1 MQSRYVEIAKRLNQ
15 LPGDK
20 QVLFRQKL
28 AEQGINSW
36 QLPIVASQ
44 QQQTRLSLAQ
54 QRFLV
59 AEQVSQHALYNL
71 CSVVSFD
78 NGLEPQALEQ
88 AINTLISRHQV
99 MSTCFRQDAE
109 GNWQSYLL
117 ENAQINL
124 ESQPVAFTPE
134 RSKADWLEQTYQ
146 QEQAFKFDLTCQA
159 PFKVS
164 LYREQQGYYLFVT
177 IHHVAFDALSMAVFN
192 RELALLYQGAVQKE
206 EVSLPGLSIQYQDYA
221 NWQQTWLTG
230 DDFTRQQ
237 SYWQQQLKELPE
249 LLALPLD
256 RARKKAKERTFT
268 GNSQQLL
275 LDREQSQVLR
285 QQVNAAGNTL
295 YIHLQTAFAWLLARY
310 SGQDDFCFGSSVANR
325 TREELASLVGPLLNT
340 LVIRHR
346 LNGDP
351 SFNESLALCQQTT
364 GQAFD
369 HQDFPFEQLAPLLEI
384 QTTPYHSPIFQVMF
398 IHVGMESS
406 HEIQLSNTR
415 GKVITPQQTSARFD
429 LSLRVM
435 EQADDTIALE
445 LEYST
450 ELFEDETIAR
460 LLANLKTII
469 SATLAQPE
477 MRLSQ
482 IRFEQDLSTLTGPE
496 LAAQQQLITE
506 TIAGHSGELLALSD
520 GQNHYNYQQLEQEV
534 IQLIGWLQ
542 SHGLG
547 KGQHLGLCMNREP
560 LQVALM
566 LACWRLGIVCIMMD
580 PRQPDQRLE
589 SLALDA
595 GAALVVTAKA
605 HDFTQVKQEILAQW
619 PQGFATSVEVQ
630 APDLDS
636 SAYIIYT
643 SGSTGKPKGTV
654 ISHRA
659 LSHYASA
666 FCQQYPQ
673 PKGSKWL
680 TLATVAA
687 DLGLTSVLA
696 ALYQGQCLLLPDAG
710 LAFDP
715 PALAEFLTEHSADC
729 LKITPSHLNALLSLE
744 NPETLLPKKA
754 LFLGGEGLTADLF
767 NKLTALTPEL
777 EIINHYGPTEATVG
791 VCANKL
797 SHIRQGISPVAPLGT
812 PLPGMQLQVCDN
824 QGNIVPRGVVGEL
837 RISGPQLASG
847 YWQAQEQTAA
857 SFIRDAEGKRY
868 YATGDRVRLNHN
880 GLIEYLG
887 RSDDQV
893 KRRGYRIELGEISAC
908 LCQQSEVEQACV
920 LMRQQNNR
928 QLLVAWLQM
937 PENELANI
945 KQKIE
950 QALPEYMVPDT
961 WLCLEQLPLNA
972 NGKIDRSRLPG
983 PELEQQQK
991 QERPLTANEQKLAE
1005 IWLQLLTVDKINA
1018 DDDFFALG
1026 GDSIKSL
1033 QMIGLAARQG
1043 IKLKP
1048 LDIINNRSLG
1058 KIAALAEGPKDATCE
1073 QLLGLYRE
1081 ILGDA
1086 VTPES
1091 DFYQSGGDSI
1101 MSLQLIAK
1109 ARGLGISFTPKMLMD
1124 HSSPAALS
1132 RAVREQQS
1140 TGHAQERQTKTS
1152 QVSLPRVDRNQPQAL
1167 SLAQQRLWF
1176 MQQLE
1181 PTSTAYNLPAQ
1192 FDVKGE
1198 LDLPALSQSCLALVQ
1213 KHEMLRCRY
1222 FAQEDKVFQ
1231 QVARAYQPLEIH
1243 DAQDNNEANRNRVA
1257 NKVFDLNSGQL
1268 IAIDLFPLAPA
1279 HYHLIFNIHHIATDG
1294 WSMGLLIQDFLE
1306 LYRNFQQDPQYT
1318 PAQEDEPGYLDY
1330 VAYRHGQNRQT
1341 DEALSNYWLERLA
1354 GMPHTLALPADHP
1367 WPTRQSNQG
1376 ATAEWQLESEL
1387 TQQLETY
1394 AAGLKTTPFTVL
1406 LAAFQLLLWRY
1417 SGQTDFAVGIPVSGR
1432 EDADSQNMVGVFI
1445 NTLINRA
1452 QISPEL
1458 SAESWLKQ
1466 MSTEL
1471 QQDLSRQEMPLEQ
1484 LLESLNPERDL
1495 SRPPVFQALFNY
1507 QADHQHKRALNI
1519 PGLSFTS
1526 RDQAEVNTKFE
1537 LSFNLLRRQELSV
1550 QIEYNSALFQS
1561 DTISQLFGDYQQI
1574 LTWLT
1579 RGQQQSLSSLKLMSA
1594 GYNFIQQPSPEIGEQ
1609 DDFIRRFEQ
1618 QTAKTP
1624 DAVAVVADSQNYS
1637 YQALNSDANR
1647 LAHWLVNRGIGQD
1660 QLVAFC
1666 LPRSYQM
1673 LMTLLAIQKAGAA
1686 YLPLDPKHPQQRI
1699 SGILAHAKAELCL
1712 CDQQTRTL
1720 LESSALACP
1729 LIDLSSEQ
1737 TLAQQAASNPQL
1749 PFVSDALAYTLY
1761 TSGSTG
1767 TPKGVEIER
1776 RNFAAFLRAIES
1788 VLPSFERILALTTIT
1803 FDIAGLELCLPLTR
1817 GATAVIADEQ
1827 AQRDPELLAG
1837 LITDNSVDLIQATPA
1852 SWRLLSQLPERL
1864 LAQVHA
1870 VSGGEALDVEL
1881 ATSLQNRCRSLIN
1894 VYGPTETTVW
1904 SSYYPVSQRPT
1915 GNVPIG
1921 TPLPH
1926 NRMYVLDGQLMPV
1939 PLGVA
1944 GELYIGGNTLAR
1956 GYRFNPE
1963 QTQSSFIQ
1971 HPEFGR
1977 LYRTGDRVK
1986 CLRDGQLNFIG
1997 RVDFQLKVRGYR
2009 IEPGEIE
2016 SALLLNPQIRAAAV
2030 TVVDNQ
2036 LVAYLESREA
2046 TQVDS
2051 EQFTGEIHQQLKLSL
2066 PAYMLPNL
2074 YQVME
2079 KLPVNSNN
2087 KIDRKALPAPVMA
2100 SREQAAPLT
2109 DAEQRL
2115 AAIWQELLKVDFI
2128 KADDNFFSLGGHS
2141 LLAARLKA
2149 RLNRENL
2156 NLPLQTLFEHPL
2168 LSEQAKLLQ
2177 VSQYQQIPVAD
2188 RDTLMPLSD
2197 AQRRIWF
2204 MQQLDLSDASFNMQT
2219 QVQLQGSVSVAAM
2232 KQAVLAVSEKHEM
2245 LRVTYHA
2252 HKGEAAQK
2260 LNPELVPAFAFIDL
2274 REKAGEIEALAEKN
2288 AAIAFDLSSESPLRL
2303 YLYQTAEATYFCQLV
2318 QHHIASDAW
2327 SMSLLIDDLILAYQQ
2342 ALDQHQVSLE
2352 KPEVDYLDYAAWQ
2365 NNDQIRKQQS
2375 LSLDYWRKTLT
2386 GIPAQL
2392 ALPFDQQRAQ
2402 QADSRGDVVSFT
2414 VPAPLTAQLSQL
2426 ASQQQCSLFM
2436 LLMAAY
2442 STVLHNNSQS
2452 QDVVIGTDVA
2462 NRDHGQLEKV
2472 IGFFINLLPLRF
2484 RPKATQRFSEYLQ
2497 SVRHTCLSGFE
2508 HQMLPFDRMVEALQ
2522 PERIPGVHP
2531 LIQALFV
2538 MQNTPDNERQLDG
2551 LTVKAVTP
2559 RQQHSKFDMALFAN
2573 ETFSDE
2579 TFSDETFSDETF
2591 SDEKSASQGDR
2602 PAELSFNWVYRTGL
2616 FNKNTIEALRDE
2628 FLQVLAQIV
2637 AKPETPLK
2645 ALSKAKEESTKMSNT
2660 AVSSKK
2666 TGKLSKLSKMKK
2678 LKTASEKPQVTAA
2691 PLNPDRPF
2699 PLLVQCHNPSLD
2711 PLSWAR
2717 QNQQQILSWL
2727 EVHAGIVFRG
2737 FNLPTELEFE
2747 QFCVAIYPELY
2758 AMYGDL
2764 PKNDIGSKIYKST
2777 PYPEDQMIM
2786 YHNESSHQHRWP
2798 RRQWFYCSQPSPVG
2812 GHTPIVDCRE
2822 MYQRLPEN
2830 IREKLEQKHL
2840 CYVRNFS
2847 GLDVSWQ
2854 HFFKTQ
2860 DRSKVEALCQQNDI
2874 DYTWYGEDNLR
2885 ISQVCPAVIT
2895 HPVTGEKSFF
2905 NQIQLH
2911 HFSFL
2916 EADVQQHLLTTGGL
2930 DNLPRNVCYGDMEP
2944 LEQEVVDLIS
2954 ELYEACAVRFDWQ
2967 KADVVMVDNMLAA
2980 HARDPFEGKRKIAV
2994 AMGDIYQPGETLSA
3008 PPLQAKHTGKAL
3020 DSQVLASEN
3029 QEYTEK
3035 VKETAL

>member
-15 LPGDK
+15 LPRDK

-44 QQQTRLSLAQ
+44 QQQNKLSLAQ

-59 AEQVSQHALYNL
+59 AEQVNQHALYNL
-71 CSVVSFD
+71 CSVLSFD
-78 NGLEPQALEQ
+78 NGLDPQALEQ
-88 AINTLISRHQV
+88 AVNALISRHRV
-99 MSTCFRQDAE
+99 MSTCFRQDAQ
-109 GNWQSYLL
+109 GNWQSHLL
-117 ENAQINL
+117 ENTRISLQSLPVIYSP
-124 ESQPVAFTPE
+124 EQSQT
-134 RSKADWLEQTYQ
+134 DWLEQTYQ
-146 QEQAFKFDLTCQA
+146 QEQAYKFDLTCQA
-159 PFKVS
+159 PFKVT
-164 LYREQQGYYLFVT
+164 LYQDQQAYYLFVT
-177 IHHVAFDALSMAVFN
+177 IHHVAFDAWSMEVFN

-206 EVSLPGLSIQYQDYA
+206 TVSLPEPSIQYQDYA
-221 NWQQTWLTG
+221 SWQQAWLTG

-237 SYWQQQLKELPE
+237 NYWQQQLKELPE
-249 LLALPLD
+249 LLSLPLD
-256 RARKKAKERTFT
+256 RARKKAKDRTFA
-268 GNSQQLL
+268 GNTQQLL
-275 LDREQSQVLR
+275 LDQKQSQTLR

-310 SGQDDFCFGSSVANR
+310 SGQEDFCFGSSVANR

-340 LVIRHR
+340 LVVRHK

-351 SFNESLALCQQTT
+351 SFNESLALCQKTT

-369 HQDFPFEQLAPLLEI
+369 HQDFPFEQLAPLLDI
-384 QTTPYHSPIFQVMF
+384 KANPYHSPIFQVMF
-398 IHVGMESS
+398 IHVGLQSGND
-406 HEIQLSNTR
+406 IQLSNTR
-415 GKVITPQQTSARFD
+415 GTIITPQQSSARFD

-435 EQADDTIALE
+435 EQADGSIALE

-450 ELFEDETIAR
+450 ELFEHETIAR
-460 LLANLKTII
+460 LLANLQTII
-469 SATLAQPE
+469 AVTLTQPDI
-477 MRLSQ
+477 RLSQ
-482 IRFEQDLSTLTGPE
+482 IRFEQDLSALTGPA
-496 LAAQQQLITE
+496 LATPQQLITE
-506 TIAGHSGELLALSD
+506 TLAGHDGGQLALSD
-520 GQNHYNYQQLEQEV
+520 GENHYSYQQLEQEV
-534 IQLIGWLQ
+534 VQLMGWLQ
-542 SHGLG
+542 SHGIS

-589 SLALDA
+589 NLALDA
-595 GAALVVTAKA
+595 GAALVVTSKA

-619 PQGFATSVEVQ
+619 PQGFDTSVEVQ
-630 APDLDS
+630 SPDLDS

-666 FCQQYPQ
+666 FSQQYPQ
-673 PKGSKWL
+673 PEGSKWL

-696 ALYQGQCLLLPDAG
+696 ALYQGQCLLLPNAE

-715 PALAEFLTEHSADC
+715 PALADFLSQHPADC

-744 NPETLLPKKA
+744 NPEAVLPKKA
-754 LFLGGEGLTADLF
+754 LFLGGEGLTADLLD
-767 NKLTALTPEL
+767 KLTALAPEL

-797 SHIRQGISPVAPLGT
+797 SRIPQGISPVAPLGT
-812 PLPGMQLQVCDN
+812 PLPGMQLKVCDA
-824 QGNIVPRGVVGEL
+824 QGNVVPQGVVGEL

-847 YWQAQEQTAA
+847 YWQAPEQTAA
-857 SFIRDAEGKRY
+857 SFILDSEGKRY
-868 YATGDRVRLNHN
+868 YATGDRVRLNHS

-887 RSDDQV
+887 RGDDQV
-893 KRRGYRIELGEISAC
+893 KRRGYRIELGEISAW
-908 LCQQSEVEQACV
+908 LAQQSEVEQACV
-920 LMRQQNNR
+920 LMHQQDDR

-937 PENELANI
+937 PESELPAV
-945 KQKIE
+945 QLRLQ
-950 QALPEYMVPDT
+950 QALPDYMVPDS
-961 WLCLEQLPLNA
+961 WLCLKQLPLNA
-972 NGKIDRSRLPG
+972 NGKIDRKSLPA
-983 PELEQQQK
+983 PELEQQQT
-991 QERPLTANEQKLAE
+991 QHRPLTASEAKLAE
-1005 IWLQLLTVDKINA
+1005 IWQQLLNVDSINA

-1048 LDIINNRSLG
+1048 VEIINNRTLS
-1058 KIAALAEGPKDATCE
+1058 KVAALAEGPKDAICE
-1073 QLLGLYRE
+1073 QLLALYRE
-1081 ILGDA
+1081 ILGD
-1086 VTPES
+1086 TITEQS

-1109 ARGLGISFTPKMLMD
+1109 ARGAGISFTPKMLMD
-1124 HSSPAALS
+1124 HSSPAALAQ
-1132 RAVREQQS
+1132 AVREQQKSGES
-1140 TGHAQERQTKTS
+1140 TGQAPASQAQEPAPA
-1152 QVSLPRVDRNQPQAL
+1152 LPRVDRNQPQPL
-1167 SLAQQRLWF
+1167 SVAQQRLWF

-1181 PTSTAYNLPAQ
+1181 PTNTAYNLPAQ
-1192 FDVKGE
+1192 FEVKGQ
-1198 LDLPALSQSCLALVQ
+1198 LDLAALSQTGLALVQ

-1222 FAQEDKVFQ
+1222 FEQEDKVFQ
-1231 QVARAYQPLEIH
+1231 QVAQAYQPVKVH
-1243 DAQDNNEANRNRVA
+1243 STQDNNEENRNRVA
-1257 NKVFDLNSGQL
+1257 SKVFDLGSGQL
-1268 IAIDLFPLAPA
+1268 IAIDLFPVSQD
-1279 HYHLIFNIHHIATDG
+1279 HYHLVFNIHHIATDG

-1306 LYRNFQQDPQYT
+1306 LYRNFQQDPQFT
-1318 PAQEDEPGYLDY
+1318 PAQTDEPGYLDY
-1330 VAYRHGQNRQT
+1330 VAYQHNQNRQT
-1341 DEALSNYWLERLA
+1341 DKALSNYWLERLE
-1354 GMPHTLALPADHP
+1354 GMPHTLALPADNP
-1367 WPTRQSNQG
+1367 WPTRQSNEG
-1376 ATAEWQLESEL
+1376 ASAEWQLEAEL
-1387 TQQLETY
+1387 TQQLESY
-1394 AAGLKTTPFTVL
+1394 AAGLKTTPFSVL

-1445 NTLINRA
+1445 NTLINRV
-1452 QISPEL
+1452 QITPEL
-1458 SAESWLKQ
+1458 AAESWLKQ
-1466 MSTEL
+1466 MSAAL
-1471 QQDLSRQEMPLEQ
+1471 QQDLSRQDMPLEQ

-1526 RDQAEVNTKFE
+1526 REQAEVNTKYE
-1537 LSFNLLRRQELSV
+1537 LSFNLLRREELSL
-1550 QIEYNSALFQS
+1550 QIEYNSALFRAE
-1561 DTISQLFGDYQQI
+1561 TISQLFGDYQQI

-1579 RGQQQSLSSLKLMSA
+1579 RGQQQSLSSLKLVSA
-1594 GYNFIQQPSPEIGEQ
+1594 GYNFIQQPSSEIGEQ

-1618 QTAKTP
+1618 QAAQTP

-1647 LAHWLVNRGIGQD
+1647 LAHWLMNRGIGQD

-1666 LPRSYQM
+1666 LPRGYQM

-1712 CDQQTRTL
+1712 CDQQTRSL

-1749 PFVSDALAYTLY
+1749 PFAADALAYTLY

-1817 GATAVIADEQ
+1817 GATVVIADEQ
-1827 AQRDPELLAG
+1827 AQLDPELLAE
-1837 LITDNSVDLIQATPA
+1837 LITGNSVDLIQATPA
-1852 SWRLLSQLPERL
+1852 SWRLLSQLPEQL

-1881 ATSLQNRCRSLIN
+1881 ATSLQNRCKSLIN

-1904 SSYYPVSQRPT
+1904 SSYYPVSQRPA

-1963 QTQSSFIQ
+1963 QSQSSFIQ

-1986 CLRDGQLNFIG
+1986 CLRDGQLSFIG

-2046 TQVDS
+2046 TQADS

-2087 KIDRKALPAPVMA
+2087 KIDRKALPAPVVA
-2100 SREQAAPLT
+2100 SREQAVPLT

-2128 KADDNFFSLGGHS
+2128 KADDNFFTLGGHS

-2177 VSQYQQIPVAD
+2177 VSQYQQIPVAE
-2188 RDTLMPLSD
+2188 RHTLMPLSD

-2232 KQAVLAVSEKHEM
+2232 KQALLAVSEKHEM

-2252 HKGEAAQK
+2252 HEGEAAQK

-2274 REKAGEIEALAEKN
+2274 REKAGEIEALTEEN
-2288 AAIAFDLSSESPLRL
+2288 AAIAFDLTSESPLRL

-2327 SMSLLIDDLILAYQQ
+2327 SMSLLIDDLILGYQQ

-2402 QADSRGDVVSFT
+2402 QADTRGDVVSFT

-2573 ETFSDE
+2573 ETF
-2579 TFSDETFSDETF
+2579 T
-2591 SDEKSASQGDR
+2591 DEKRASQGDR

-2637 AKPETPLK
+2637 ARPETPLK
-2645 ALSKAKEESTKMSNT
+2645 ALSKSKEESTKMSNT

-2678 LKTASEKPQVTAA
+2678 LKKTSETPQVTAA
-2691 PLNPDRPF
+2691 PLNPERPF

-2786 YHNESSHQHRWP
+2786 YHNESCHQHRWP

-2854 HFFKTQ
+2854 HFFKTE

-2980 HARDPFEGKRKIAV
+2980 HARDPFEGERKIAV
-2994 AMGDIYQPGETLSA
+2994 AMGDIYQPGETLSV

-3020 DSQVLASEN
+3020 DSQVLTNEN
-3029 QEYTEK
+3029 QADKEQ